1 MSLSVT
7 IRVARV
13 EDAVE
18 LLKIYGYY
26 VENTAITF
34 EYDVPSVEEFQ
45 GRIVH
50 TLQTGESL
58 PGMPPDIYGSKPS
71 SKYSYLFLSQIFL
84 KGN

>member
-1 MSLSVT
+1 MSSSVT

-50 TLQTGESL
+50 TLEKYPYLVAEEDGKNSRLCLCGSL
-58 PGMPPDIYGSKPS
+58 PPQSGLRLDG
-71 SKYSYLFLSQIFL
+71 
-84 KGN
+84 